1 MLHTDI
7 SRYLPAESEAE
18 RAIAAA
24 SRAHCTAF
32 PVLGDGPGQRMQAES
47 HLELCHF
54 LLLNANR
61 LIVHLQEQVRF
72 TYGRGERQIHV
83 FDVVATWACGKRI
96 AYTIKPE
103 ARLRSGRF
111 LAEMQEI
118 AWWARGRAFADD
130 IRLLTEQDVDPIAL
144 HNARIVAAVRE
155 PDPDAD
161 AIARETAGAL
171 TGAVTLRELTA
182 ATGLEARGY
191 RALLRLV
198 RGGELRPVHHERLA
212 PHSLVLWNGAVQ

>member
-1 MLHTDI
+1 MLHTDMG
-7 SRYLPAESEAE
+7 RYLPVESQAE

-24 SRAHCTAF
+24 SRGHCTAF
-32 PVLGDGPGQRMQAES
+32 AVLGDGVGQRMQAES
-47 HLELCHF
+47 HLELCHL

-61 LIVHLQEQVRF
+61 QIVHLWEQARF
-72 TYGRGERQIHV
+72 AYGGGDERLHV
-83 FDVVATWACGKRI
+83 FDVVATWASGERI

-118 AWWARGRAFADD
+118 AWWVRERVFADD

-155 PDPDAD
+155 PDPDSD
-161 AIARETAGAL
+161 TVARETAGAL
-171 TGAVTLRELTA
+171 TGAVTLRELTE

-198 RGGELRPVHHERLA
+198 RSGDLRPVRHERLT
-212 PHSLVLWNGAVQ
+212 PRSLVLWNGAIQ

>member
-24 SRAHCTAF
+24 SRGHCTGF
-32 PVLGDGPGQRMQAES
+32 TVLGNGPGQRMQAES
-47 HLELCHF
+47 HLELSHF

-72 TYGRGERQIHV
+72 IYGLGDRQFHV
-83 FDVVATWACGKRI
+83 FDVVATWGSGERI

-103 ARLRSGRF
+103 ARCSRRF
-111 LAEMQEI
+111 LEEMQAI
-118 AWWARGRAFADD
+118 AWWVREKAFAQDV
-130 IRLLTEQDVDPIAL
+130 RLLTDADVDPVAL
-144 HNARIVAAVRE
+144 HNARIIAAVRE
-155 PDPDAD
+155 ADPHAD
-161 AIARETAGAL
+161 ATARETARAFIGAMTLRAL
-171 TGAVTLRELTA
+171 THE
-182 ATGLEARGY
+182 TGLEARGY

-198 RGGELRPVHHERLA
+198 RTGELRPSRHERLT
-212 PHSLVLWNGAVQ
+212 PHSLVLWNGATQ

>member
-1 MLHTDI
+1 MLNTDTG
-7 SRYLPAESEAE
+7 RYLPAESKAE

-24 SRAHCTAF
+24 SREHCTAF

-47 HLELCHF
+47 DLELCQL

-72 TYGRGERQIHV
+72 TYGIGDRQLHV
-83 FDVVATWACGKRI
+83 FDVVATFASGKRI

-103 ARLRSGRF
+103 ARCSRRF
-111 LAEMQEI
+111 LDEMQTI
-118 AWWARGRAFADD
+118 AWWVREKAFAQDV
-130 IRLLTEQDVDPIAL
+130 RLLTDADVDPVAL
-144 HNARIVAAVRE
+144 HNARIIAAVR
-155 PDPDAD
+155 DAD
-161 AIARETAGAL
+161 PQADAAARETARAFI
-171 TGAVTLRELTA
+171 GAVTLRELTH

-198 RGGELRPVHHERLA
+198 RAGKLRPVHHECLT
-212 PHSLVLWNGAVQ
+212 PHSLVLWNGATQ